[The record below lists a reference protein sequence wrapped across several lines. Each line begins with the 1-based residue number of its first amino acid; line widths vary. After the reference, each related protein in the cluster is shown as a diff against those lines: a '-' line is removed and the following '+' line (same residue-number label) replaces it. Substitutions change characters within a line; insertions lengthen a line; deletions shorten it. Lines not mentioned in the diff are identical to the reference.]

1 MPPDPGGA
9 RREHAFVGLSVPA
22 GGKGKNETP
31 IRTKNWTAEP
41 LPKRCE
47 PRLGLVFPLGTICA
61 GSMTTVDPLQVCP
74 ESLKI
79 VQFAT
84 ANAV

>member
-22 GGKGKNETP
+22 GKGKNETP

-47 PRLGLVFPLGTICA
+47 PRLGYRFPRRTIGA